1 MRTPRRLLTLA
12 LLALPLAS
20 VDAQLAE
27 LTPGTKVRL
36 RAPTAVAGQLKG
48 LVIARTND
56 SVTVTRENATP
67 VAIPLAALT
76 SLEISRGKNRLRG
89 AGKGALWGAGSASVL
104 FALIP
109 ADDCAA
115 GESGP
120 ACETLSV
127 GESVALGAIG
137 GAIWGVLIGA
147 LVGSEHWERAILPSQ
162 VTVAPAPRGRGLQLG
177 LRLPAAR

>member
-1 MRTPRRLLTLA
+1 MRTSRLLLTLA

-76 SLEISRGKNRLRG
+76 SLEISRGKSRLRG
-89 AGKGALWGAGSASVL
+89 AGKGALWGAGSASLL

-137 GAIWGVLIGA
+137 GAMWGVLIGA
-147 LVGSEHWERAILPSQ
+147 LVGSERWERAILPSQ
-162 VTVAPAPRGRGLQLG
+162 VTVAPAPRGRGLQVG